1 MVATRGQTFKRPWR
15 RSCHSSKLK
24 SSSAPIGRKDSWRFH
39 AVGSSN
45 APLLGSTAAEGSQR
59 IGRTSTA
66 TRWRSCGLPQSASCS
81 ENFVI
86 PPDVF
91 GQTLST
97 PEMEQRVSTYSQYAI
112 STSVSGIKNMEA
124 QTLNGISVQKIFF
137 QPDVNIE
144 LAIAQIVSATNY
156 IRVLLPAGIQAPIV
170 VSYNASS
177 IPVLQ
182 LSLASDNLN
191 EQKLYDYG
199 YYNLRQQLAPVPGVT
214 FPTPDGGKYRQIM
227 VDIDPTK
234 LQARGLTPTDVVNAV
249 NAENLTLP
257 SGLAKIGDKQYTV
270 LTNAM
275 PTTIEALNNIPIK
288 YVNGATVFVRDVGQ
302 VRDASAVQ
310 QNIVRQNGERS
321 VLLSVIKN
329 GNASTLAVVKG
340 VRKVLETARA
350 AAPPGLAINELFD
363 QAKLVADSVASVVRE
378 GAIAAG
384 LTALMILLFLG
395 SWRSTLIVMISI
407 PLSILTSIIVLHF
420 LGETI
425 NTMTLGGLALA
436 VGILVDDSTVTIEN
450 THRLRTKEGYN
461 LAAATLQGSAGIA
474 VPTLVSTLAISCVL
488 TSVVFLEG
496 PAKFLFTPLGYAVV
510 FAMLASY
517 GLSRTL
523 TPITIGLLLKGE
535 RHSVS
540 DGAAR
545 GFFARIHGAFERGFE
560 RLREA
565 YVEVLRLL
573 LARRFIV
580 PMAAVLIVALGAVM
594 LTLTGRDFFP
604 AIDGGQIKLHVRAPA
619 GTRIE
624 ATEAVFQAVEDKI
637 REVIPERE
645 RDLIVD
651 DIGVPQRVYNLAFT
665 DGSTIGPNDGVILV
679 ALIEGHAPTASYVR
693 KLREVL
699 PAAFPEV
706 TFYFQ
711 AADMVTQI
719 LNFGL
724 PAQIDVR
731 TVGRDRA
738 TNLRVTQELRRRIAA
753 IPGIVDA
760 HLQQEIDGP
769 AFMAAI
775 DRARALQFGLSAQ
788 SIANDINISLSS
800 NRQVTPNFWTDPAAG
815 IPYYITVQTPQHQVS
830 SLGEVGNTPVST
842 KTYDTGSPV
851 PGLLNN
857 VAKFSRDSVPTNLN
871 QTNIQPAYDVY
882 ASVQGRDLGGVSEEI
897 SKIVAELQKQLKP
910 GNSIEVRGQ
919 IQSMHDSFRNL
930 GFGLLFAAVLV
941 YLLMLV
947 NYQNFGDP
955 FVVILAL
962 PATLCGIVTMLFIT
976 GTSLS
981 VPSLMG
987 AIMAVGVASANSILL
1002 VTFARE
1008 QQLKGR
1014 TAFQAAIDAGHTRI
1028 RPVLMTAA
1036 AMIVGMIPMAIGS
1049 AGEEQ
1054 NAALARAV
1062 IGGLLFATPTT
1073 LLIVPY
1079 LFAMLRRKNDGKTH
1093 HGVFD
1098 EVLQ

>member
-1 MVATRGQTFKRPWR
+1 MGIVRFALRFPYTFYG
-15 RSCHSSKLK
+15 LAALVVFLGI
-24 SSSAPIGRKDSWRFH
+24 SAIRVMPIDIFPEINIP
-39 AVGSSN
+39 VVN
-45 APLLGSTAAEGSQR
+45 
-59 IGRTSTA
+59 
-66 TRWRSCGLPQSASCS
+66 
-81 ENFVI
+81 VI
-86 PPDVF
+86 WEYD
-91 GQTLST
+91 GLST

-156 IRVLLPAGIQAPIV
+156 IRVLLPTGIQAPIV

-182 LSLASDNLN
+182 LSLASDTLN

-199 YYNLRQQLAPVPGVT
+199 YYNLRQQLASVPGVT

-234 LQARGLTPTDVVNAV
+234 LQAKGLTPTDVVNAV
-249 NAENLTLP
+249 NAETLTLP
-257 SGLAKIGDKQYTV
+257 SGSGKIGDKQYTV

-275 PTTIEALNNIPIK
+275 PTTIEALNNIPVK
-288 YVNGATVFVRDVGQ
+288 FVNGATVFVRDIGQ

-363 QAKLVADSVASVVRE
+363 QAKLVSDSVASVVRE

-407 PLSILTSIIVLHF
+407 PLSILTSIVVLHF

-450 THRLRTKEGYN
+450 THRLRTEEGFN

-474 VPTLVSTLAISCVL
+474 VPTLVSTLAISCVF

-523 TPITIGLLLKGE
+523 TPIMIGLLLKGE
-535 RHSVS
+535 HHDETGGS
-540 DGAAR
+540 R
-545 GFFARIHGAFERGFE
+545 GWFARLHRGFERGFE
-560 RLREA
+560 RLREV
-565 YVEVLRLL
+565 YVAVLTLL
-573 LARRFIV
+573 LTRRFIV
-580 PMAAVLIVALGAVM
+580 PIAAVMMVALGAAM

-624 ATEAVFQAVEDKI
+624 ATEAVFQAIEDKI

-651 DIGVPQRVYNLAFT
+651 DIGVPVRVYNLAFT

-679 ALIEGHAPTASYVR
+679 ALKEGHAPTAGYVR

-738 TNLRVTQELRRRIAA
+738 TNLRVTRELRQRIAA
-753 IPGIVDA
+753 IPGIADA

-775 DRARALQFGLSAQ
+775 DRARALQFGLNAQ
-788 SIANDINISLSS
+788 SIANDVNISLSS
-800 NRQVTPNFWTDPAAG
+800 SKQVTPNFWTDPAVG
-815 IPYYITVQTPQHQVS
+815 IPYYITVQTPQHQMS
-830 SLGEVGNTPVST
+830 SLGELGNTPVST
-842 KTYDTGSPV
+842 KTSSTGSPV
-851 PGLLNN
+851 PGLLSN
-857 VAKFSRDSVPTNLN
+857 VAKFTRDSVPTNLN

-882 ASVQGRDLGGVSEEI
+882 ASVQGRDLGGVSAEI
-897 SKIVAELQKQLKP
+897 DKIVAELKKELKP

-930 GFGLLFAAVLV
+930 AFGLLFAAVLV

-947 NYQNFGDP
+947 NYQNFADP

-987 AIMAVGVASANSILL
+987 AIMSVGVASANSILL

-1008 QQLKGR
+1008 QQLAGR

-1036 AMIVGMIPMAIGS
+1036 AMIVGMIPMAIGG

-1079 LFAMLRRKNDGKTH
+1079 LFAVLRSRNDGKAA
-1093 HGVFD
+1093 HGVF
-1098 EVLQ
+1098 EELPNV

>member
-1 MVATRGQTFKRPWR
+1 MGIVRFALRFPYTFYG
-15 RSCHSSKLK
+15 L
-24 SSSAPIGRKDSWRFH
+24 SALILFLGISAITVMPIDIFPEINIP
-39 AVGSSN
+39 VVN
-45 APLLGSTAAEGSQR
+45 
-59 IGRTSTA
+59 
-66 TRWRSCGLPQSASCS
+66 
-81 ENFVI
+81 VI
-86 PPDVF
+86 WQYT
-91 GQTLST
+91 GLST

-137 QPDVNIE
+137 QPDVNID

-156 IRVLLPAGIQAPIV
+156 IRVLLPTGIQAPIV

-227 VDIDPTK
+227 VDIDPIK
-234 LQARGLTPTDVVNAV
+234 LQAKGLTPTDVVNAI

-257 SGLAKIGDKQYTV
+257 SGLAKIGEKQYTV

-275 PTTIEALNNIPIK
+275 PRTIEALNNIPIK
-288 YVNGATVFVRDVGQ
+288 FANGATVFVKDIGH

-340 VRKVLETARA
+340 VRKVLQTARA

-363 QAKLVADSVASVVRE
+363 QAKLVSDSVASVVRE

-395 SWRSTLIVMISI
+395 SWRSTLVVMISI
-407 PLSILTSIIVLHF
+407 PLSILTSIVVLHF

-425 NTMTLGGLALA
+425 NTMTLGGMALA

-450 THRLRTKEGYN
+450 THRLRAEEGMS
-461 LAAATLQGSAGIA
+461 LAAATLHGSAGIA
-474 VPTLVSTLAISCVL
+474 VPTLVSTLAISCVF

-496 PAKFLFTPLGYAVV
+496 PAKFLFTPLGLAVV

-523 TPITIGLLLKGE
+523 TPVMIGLLLKGE
-535 RHSVS
+535 QHPEAVGSRGWFARLH
-540 DGAAR
+540 R
-545 GFFARIHGAFERGFE
+545 GFEHGFE
-560 RLREA
+560 RLREG
-565 YVEVLRLL
+565 YVDVLTLL
-573 LARRFIV
+573 LTRRAIV
-580 PMAAVLIVALGAVM
+580 PVAAVLILALGGVM
-594 LTLTGRDFFP
+594 LMTTGRDFFP

-651 DIGVPQRVYNLAFT
+651 DIGVPQRVYNFAFT

-679 ALIEGHAPTASYVR
+679 ALKPGHAPTAGYVR

-738 TNLRVTQELRRRIAA
+738 TNLAVTQELRRRIAA

-775 DRARALQFGLSAQ
+775 DRARALQFGLSPQ
-788 SIANDINISLSS
+788 SIANDINVSLSS
-800 NRQVTPNFWTDPAAG
+800 SAQVTPNFWTDPASG
-815 IPYYITVQTPQHQVS
+815 VPYYITVQTPQRQVS
-830 SLGEVGNTPVST
+830 SLGELGNTPVAT
-842 KTYDTGSPV
+842 KIASAGSPV
-851 PGLLNN
+851 PGLLSN
-857 VAKFSRDSVPTNLN
+857 VAQFSRESVPTNLN

-882 ASVQGRDLGGVSEEI
+882 ASVQGRDLGSVSQEI
-897 SKIVAELQKQLKP
+897 SKIAAELQKELKP
-910 GNSIEVRGQ
+910 GNSIEIRGQ
-919 IQSMHDSFRNL
+919 IQNMHDSFRDL
-930 GFGLLFAAVLV
+930 AFGLLFAAVLV

-1008 QQLKGR
+1008 QQLAGR

-1036 AMIVGMIPMAIGS
+1036 AMIVGMIPMVIGG

-1079 LFAMLRRKNDGKTH
+1079 LFAMLRKRNDGKPAY
-1093 HGVFD
+1093 GVFEELPD
-1098 EVLQ
+1098 A